1 MEIRRGRNT
10 VGGVNE
16 TAPPPGPVDPRTLRV
31 SDAEREHVV
40 GLLQKAIGQ
49 GLLSLDE
56 FTARTD
62 TALAARTRGELNAV
76 LIDLPGMVHSALPES
91 TAPRHQQPVELR
103 ATMSS
108 LKRSGRWVVP
118 RTLVIRNRMGSTE
131 LDFSEAQ
138 IDHADVHIELDV
150 TGGSVELLLPDGASV
165 LTDEVDVNMGS
176 IKDKVGGER
185 IGRPHFVI
193 GGSIRAGS
201 LKIRRPTYV
210 RLGALVIR
218 FPWKI
223 SWDRD

>member
-1 MEIRRGRNT
+1 M
-10 VGGVNE
+10 NE
-16 TAPPPGPVDPRTLRV
+16 TAPPPGPVDPRSLRV

-56 FTARTD
+56 FTTRTD

-76 LIDLPGMVHSALPES
+76 LIDLPGMVHNETTLPK
-91 TAPRHQQPVELR
+91 QQQQVELR
-103 ATMSS
+103 STMSA

-118 RTLVIRNRMGSTE
+118 RDLVIRNRMGSTE

-138 IDHADVHIELDV
+138 IDHAEVRIELDV
-150 TGGSVELLLPDGASV
+150 TGGSVDLLLPDGSSV
-165 LTDEVDVNMGS
+165 STDNVEVNMGS
-176 IKDKVGGER
+176 VKDKVGGNR
-185 IGRPHFVI
+185 IGRPHFVV
-193 GGSIRAGS
+193 GGTVRAGS
-201 LKIRRPTYV
+201 LKIRRPTYI

>member
-1 MEIRRGRNT
+1 MATQRHRNT
-10 VGGVNE
+10 FGVVNE
-16 TAPPPGPVDPRTLRV
+16 TAPPPGPVDPRALRV

-76 LIDLPGMVHSALPES
+76 LIDLPGMVHNES

-103 ATMSS
+103 STMSS

-118 RTLVIRNRMGSTE
+118 RTLVVRNRMGSTE
-131 LDFSEAQ
+131 LDFTDAQ
-138 IDHADVHIELDV
+138 IDHAEVHIELDV
-150 TGGSVELLLPDGASV
+150 TGGSVELLLPDGSSV
-165 LTDEVDVNMGS
+165 STDDVEVNMGS
-176 IKDKVGGER
+176 VKDKVGSAR
-185 IGRPHFVI
+185 IGRPHFVVD
-193 GGSIRAGS
+193 GSVRAGS
-201 LKIRRPTYV
+201 LKIRRPTYI

>member
-1 MEIRRGRNT
+1 M
-10 VGGVNE
+10 NE
-16 TAPPPGPVDPRTLRV
+16 TAPPPGPVDPRSLRV

-76 LIDLPGMVHSALPES
+76 LIDLPGMVHSELSES
-91 TAPRHQQPVELR
+91 SQRRQQQQQVELR
-103 ATMSS
+103 ATMSA

-118 RTLVIRNRMGSTE
+118 RSLVVRNRMGSTE
-131 LDFSEAQ
+131 LDLTEAQ
-138 IDHADVHIELDV
+138 IDHAEVHIELDV
-150 TGGSVELLLPDGASV
+150 TGGSVDLLLPDGSSV
-165 LTDEVDVNMGS
+165 STDDVEVNMGS
-176 IKDKVGGER
+176 VKDKVGSSR
-185 IGRPHFVI
+185 IGRPHFVV
-193 GGSIRAGS
+193 GGTVRAGS
-201 LKIRRPTYV
+201 LKIRRPTYI

>member
-1 MEIRRGRNT
+1 
-10 VGGVNE
+10 VNE
-16 TAPPPGPVDPRTLRV
+16 TAPGPVDPRALRV

-56 FTARTD
+56 FTERTD

-76 LIDLPGMVHSALPES
+76 LIDLPGMVHNETTS
-91 TAPRHQQPVELR
+91 PRQNQPVELR

-118 RTLVIRNRMGSTE
+118 RTLVVRNRMGSTE
-131 LDFSEAQ
+131 LDFTSAQ
-138 IDHADVHIELDV
+138 IDHAEVYIELDV
-150 TGGSVELLLPDGASV
+150 AGGSVDMLLPDGSSV
-165 LTDEVDVNMGS
+165 LTDELDVNMGS
-176 IKDKVGGER
+176 VKDKVGASQV
-185 IGRPHFVI
+185 GRPHFVVS
-193 GGSIRAGS
+193 GSVRAGT

-223 SWDRD
+223 TWDRD

>member
-1 MEIRRGRNT
+1 
-10 VGGVNE
+10 VNE
-16 TAPPPGPVDPRTLRV
+16 TAPPPGPVDPRALRV

-62 TALAARTRGELNAV
+62 TALAARTRSELNAV
-76 LIDLPGMVHSALPES
+76 LIDLPGMVHNES
-91 TAPRHQQPVELR
+91 TVPRPHQPVELR

-108 LKRSGRWVVP
+108 LRRSGRWVVP
-118 RTLVIRNRMGSTE
+118 RRLVVRNRMGSTE
-131 LDFSEAQ
+131 LDFTDAQ
-138 IDHADVHIELDV
+138 IDHPEVHIELDV
-150 TGGSVELLLPDGASV
+150 TGGSVDLLLPDGASV
-165 LTDEVDVNMGS
+165 SADDVEVNMGS
-176 IKDKVGGER
+176 VKDKVGANQ
-185 IGRPHFVI
+185 IGRPHFVV
-193 GGSIRAGS
+193 GGTVRAGS
-201 LKIRRPTYV
+201 LKIRRPTYI

>member
-1 MEIRRGRNT
+1 
-10 VGGVNE
+10 
-16 TAPPPGPVDPRTLRV
+16 
-31 SDAEREHVV
+31 
-40 GLLQKAIGQ
+40 
-49 GLLSLDE
+49 
-56 FTARTD
+56 
-62 TALAARTRGELNAV
+62 
-76 LIDLPGMVHSALPES
+76 MVHNES

-118 RTLVIRNRMGSTE
+118 RTLVVRNRMGSTE
-131 LDFSEAQ
+131 LDFTDAQ
-138 IDHADVHIELDV
+138 IDHAEVHIELDV

-165 LTDEVDVNMGS
+165 STDDIEVNMGS
-176 IKDKVGGER
+176 VKDKIGADR
-185 IGRPHFVI
+185 IGRPHFVV

-201 LKIRRPTYV
+201 LKIRRPTYI